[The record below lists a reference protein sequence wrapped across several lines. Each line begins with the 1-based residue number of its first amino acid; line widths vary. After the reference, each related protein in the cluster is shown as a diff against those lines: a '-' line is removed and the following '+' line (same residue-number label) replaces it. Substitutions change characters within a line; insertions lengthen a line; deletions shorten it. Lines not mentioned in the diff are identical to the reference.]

1 MLPLAVRRLNIQIFV
16 MRINDALSGMSQ
28 VSSAQTGM
36 NNYREMKD
44 ENAPVPA
51 RPEVGYKQTKTG

>member
-1 MLPLAVRRLNIQIFV
+1 MLPSAVRRLNIQIFV

-44 ENAPVPA
+44 ENAPVCA
-51 RPEVGYKQTKTG
+51 FR